1 MKMKAEVKDAIS
13 DLLGAKIKNCAP
25 VSGGDISKAYLL
37 HTDSDKIFC
46 KLNSSP
52 TAKAMFVAEVEG
64 LKAIAQTKTIKT
76 PIVYAVNELEKGA
89 CLLMEY
95 VPSKRAESKDLEVFG
110 AQMAAMHQIGSDYFG
125 WENPNF
131 IGNLPQSNQKHDN
144 WVSFYIK
151 ERLIPQFHAV
161 INQKLLAKDDV
172 PGIDQLQTVISS
184 YCPDIK
190 PSLLH
195 GDLWGGNYIIREDGV
210 PYLIDPAVYFGHS
223 EIDLSMSRLFGGFG
237 SPFYTTYYEIN
248 PSPPGEAGRIAIY
261 QLYYLL
267 VHLNLFGKSYHQSV
281 MAILNTHFK

>member
-1 MKMKAEVKDAIS
+1 MKAGVKDAIS
-13 DLLGAKIKNCAP
+13 ALLGTKIKNTTP

-37 HTDSDKIFC
+37 HTDSDTIFC

-52 TAKAMFVAEVEG
+52 SAMAMFLAEVEG
-64 LKAIAQTKTIKT
+64 LKAIANTKTIKT
-76 PIVYAVNELEKGA
+76 PTIYAVNDIGEGA

-95 VPSKRAESKDLEVFG
+95 VPSKRPESKELEMLG
-110 AQMAAMHQIGSDYFG
+110 AQLAKMHQVSSGYFG

-144 WVSFYIK
+144 WISFYCK
-151 ERLIPQFHAV
+151 ERLMPQFQAA
-161 INQKLLAKDDV
+161 INQNLLTKDDV
-172 PGIDQLQTVISS
+172 PGLEKLQAVISS

-195 GDLWGGNYIIREDGV
+195 GDLWGGNFIINENGL

-237 SPFYTTYYEIN
+237 SPFYAAYYEIN
-248 PSPPGEAGRIAIY
+248 PSAGGEPARMAIY

-267 VHLNLFGKSYHQSV
+267 VHLNLFGRSYHGSV
-281 MAILNTHFK
+281 MEILHAHF

>member
-1 MKMKAEVKDAIS
+1 MKAGVKDAIGV
-13 DLLGAKIKNCAP
+13 LLGTKIKNATP

-46 KLNSSP
+46 KLNSSSS
-52 TAKAMFVAEVEG
+52 AIAMFEAEVEG
-64 LKAIAQTKTIKT
+64 LKAIANTKTIKT
-76 PIVYAVNELEKGA
+76 PAIYAVNDIEEGA

-95 VPSKRAESKDLEVFG
+95 VSSKRPDSKELEALG
-110 AQMAAMHQIGSDYFG
+110 AQLARMHQISSDYFG

-144 WVSFYIK
+144 WISFYIE
-151 ERLIPQFHAV
+151 ERLTPQFQAA
-161 INQKLLAKDDV
+161 INQNLLAKDDV
-172 PGIDQLQTVISS
+172 PGIDKLQAVISS

-195 GDLWGGNYIIREDGV
+195 GDLWGGNFIINENGI

-237 SPFYTTYYEIN
+237 SPFYTAYYDIN
-248 PSPPGEAGRIAIY
+248 PPAPGEPGRMAIY

-267 VHLNLFGKSYHQSV
+267 VHLNLFGRSYYRSV
-281 MAILNTHFK
+281 KEILHTHF